1 MAIPL
6 IKDKENN
13 EYSSFVPYAQGG
25 MGEIYKGICISTNEA
40 VILKLIK
47 KLAGVDSEKQK
58 REVDISKKL
67 NHKNV
72 VETIDTGDIILD
84 GVEYYYILMKYYQR
98 GALKVEESS
107 KLPLQECY
115 KWMMDILDGM
125 EAIHEIA
132 VHRDLKPENILIDDC
147 NNLRITDFGI
157 AKYVEDDTKTN
168 TFKGSGTLPYMAPE
182 CWRYLENT
190 PKMDIYA
197 LGIIFYQMLTAKYPY
212 AIKPVMSNL
221 DWRNACLFEPISS
234 ILTQRKDVPVLLDQM
249 IQKMTNKRTEKRY
262 NNIEEI
268 KQVLNQVISSTES
281 NNSQFVDTI
290 VSMANH
296 AIREKTESE
305 LKEEQAKE
313 KEREYVSLL
322 HYHILELTNEIKEA
336 VELVNSQLEVNK
348 IKIIENE
355 KPDSTNYH
363 LSIGFMNNSVE
374 IEFWDYK
381 LIKKYEDEQKE
392 INKRNQ
398 MRMYGIPFQILPY
411 NPSFLVKDSIALIG
425 AVSTNFR
432 NGLFQESF
440 NLLLEKPENVDY
452 GTWKTFQVSKNITP
466 REPSF
471 GIDKRDFLRI
481 YEQYQASPLHTCKT
495 EPYKSQRIMQLIT
508 LMVQLG

>member
-1 MAIPL
+1 
-6 IKDKENN
+6 
-13 EYSSFVPYAQGG
+13 
-25 MGEIYKGICISTNEA
+25 
-40 VILKLIK
+40 
-47 KLAGVDSEKQK
+47 
-58 REVDISKKL
+58 
-67 NHKNV
+67 
-72 VETIDTGDIILD
+72 
-84 GVEYYYILMKYYQR
+84 
-98 GALKVEESS
+98 
-107 KLPLQECY
+107 
-115 KWMMDILDGM
+115 
-125 EAIHEIA
+125 
-132 VHRDLKPENILIDDC
+132 
-147 NNLRITDFGI
+147 
-157 AKYVEDDTKTN
+157 
-168 TFKGSGTLPYMAPE
+168 
-182 CWRYLENT
+182 
-190 PKMDIYA
+190 
-197 LGIIFYQMLTAKYPY
+197 
-212 AIKPVMSNL
+212 
-221 DWRNACLFEPISS
+221 
-234 ILTQRKDVPVLLDQM
+234 
-249 IQKMTNKRTEKRY
+249 
-262 NNIEEI
+262 
-268 KQVLNQVISSTES
+268 
-281 NNSQFVDTI
+281 
-290 VSMANH
+290 MANQ

-305 LKEEQAKE
+305 LKEEQEKE

-348 IKIIENE
+348 IKITENE

-411 NPSFLVKDSIALIG
+411 NPSFLVKDSISLIG

-440 NLLLEKPENVDY
+440 NLLLEKPDNVDY

-495 EPYKSQRIMQLIT
+495 EAYDSQRIMQLIT
-508 LMVQLG
+508 IMVQLG